1 MSASMRSTSACRL
14 GPSSS
19 AAPHQPSTVSTS
31 SSDAD
36 STREQVSN
44 ILELHHAAGDFVGAR
59 VALCDGDG
67 TVIEVTAGTTS
78 LDPGSGPVDPDVPW
92 NIGSVTKT
100 FVAVVVLQLA
110 EEGLLDLDAGIDGF
124 LPDLPDAERITPR
137 QLLQHTSGLGEYLD
151 QPAVRND
158 LQRPWTPAELIAVAE
173 AAGRVGEPG
182 GPYRYSNTN
191 YVVLGEII
199 EQVTGNSWDTE
210 VATRI
215 AEPLG
220 MTHTSNITDER
231 PPGYIV
237 VDGSFV
243 DATFIAHPSVGGAAG
258 SLQSTGRDLLVFATA
273 LADGT
278 LLTPDSQAAMQA
290 FIPGEDLSQ
299 FGILH
304 GYGLGL
310 EQYANADITV
320 IGHLGTGEAHSAFVG
335 YDPDHGTAVAV
346 MTNTAVGGPQGN
358 HRHRNTHRRQPNQLN
373 PPTRRQRSA
382 GDAVVERKPP
392 GTQHTRSLAQPTI
405 ARAPLA
411 CPRAEPDK

>member
-1 MSASMRSTSACRL
+1 MSRRNVIVVSIVAGLAAGSGAPAWASAEPADVGVDAVDIGVSARPVELFC
-14 GPSSS
+14 PAS
-19 AAPHQPSTVSTS
+19 ASTVSTS

-36 STREQVSN
+36 RTSEQVAN

-78 LDPGSGPVDPDVPW
+78 LDPGSGPVDRDVPW
-92 NIGSVTKT
+92 NIGSVTKA

-110 EEGLLDLDAGIDGF
+110 EEGRLDLDAGIDAF

-199 EQVTGNSWDTE
+199 EQVTGNTWDTE

-220 MTHTSNITDER
+220 MTHTSNVTDER
-231 PPGYIV
+231 PPGYVI

-290 FIPGEDLSQ
+290 FIPGDDLSQ

-335 YDPDHGTAVAV
+335 YDPVHGTAVAV
-346 MTNTAVGGPQGN
+346 MTNTAVSGPQGI
-358 HRHRNTHRRQPNQLN
+358 
-373 PPTRRQRSA
+373 
-382 GDAVVERKPP
+382 
-392 GTQHTRSLAQPTI
+392 I
-405 ARAPLA
+405 AIEALTA
-411 CPRAEPDK
+411 ASQTS

>member
-1 MSASMRSTSACRL
+1 MSRRNVIVASIVAGVAAASGAPTGASAEPADVGVDAVGVGVSARPVESSCSASA
-14 GPSSS
+14 
-19 AAPHQPSTVSTS
+19 STVSTS

-59 VALCDGDG
+59 VALCDGNG
-67 TVIEVTAGTTS
+67 PVIEVTAGTTS

-110 EEGLLDLDAGIDGF
+110 DEGHLDLDAGIDGF

-158 LQRPWTPAELIAVAE
+158 LQRQWTPAELIAVAE

-199 EQVTGNSWDTE
+199 EQVTGNTWDTE

-231 PPGYIV
+231 PPGYVI

-278 LLTPDSQAAMQA
+278 LLTPDSQAAMHA

-346 MTNTAVGGPQGN
+346 QTNTAVGGPQG
-358 HRHRNTHRRQPNQLN
+358 L
-373 PPTRRQRSA
+373 
-382 GDAVVERKPP
+382 
-392 GTQHTRSLAQPTI
+392 I
-405 ARAPLA
+405 AIEALTA
-411 CPRAEPDK
+411 ASQTS

>member
-1 MSASMRSTSACRL
+1 MSRRNVIVASIVAGVAAASGAPTGASAEPADVGVDAVGVGVSARPVESSCSASA
-14 GPSSS
+14 
-19 AAPHQPSTVSTS
+19 STVSTS

-59 VALCDGDG
+59 VALCDGNG
-67 TVIEVTAGTTS
+67 PVIEVTAGTTS

-110 EEGLLDLDAGIDGF
+110 DEGHLDLDAGIDGL

-158 LQRPWTPAELIAVAE
+158 LQRQWTPAELIAVAE

-199 EQVTGNSWDTE
+199 EQVTGNTWDTE

-231 PPGYIV
+231 PPGYVI

-278 LLTPDSQAAMQA
+278 LLTPDSQAAMHA

-346 MTNTAVGGPQGN
+346 MTNTAVGGPQG
-358 HRHRNTHRRQPNQLN
+358 L
-373 PPTRRQRSA
+373 
-382 GDAVVERKPP
+382 
-392 GTQHTRSLAQPTI
+392 I
-405 ARAPLA
+405 AIEALTA
-411 CPRAEPDK
+411 ASQTS

>member
-1 MSASMRSTSACRL
+1 MSRRNVIVASIVAGLAAASGAPARAAEPADVGVDVLGVGVSARPVESSCSAS
-14 GPSSS
+14 G
-19 AAPHQPSTVSTS
+19 STVSTS

-36 STREQVSN
+36 STGEQVSN
-44 ILELHHAAGDFVGAR
+44 ILELHHAASDFVGAR

-67 TVIEVTAGTTS
+67 PVIEVTAGTTS

-110 EEGLLDLDAGIDGF
+110 DEGHLDLDAGIDGF

-158 LQRPWTPAELIAVAE
+158 LQRQWTPAELIAVAE

-220 MTHTSNITDER
+220 MTYTSNITDER
-231 PPGYIV
+231 PPGYVI

-346 MTNTAVGGPQGN
+346 MTNTAVGGPQG
-358 HRHRNTHRRQPNQLN
+358 L
-373 PPTRRQRSA
+373 
-382 GDAVVERKPP
+382 
-392 GTQHTRSLAQPTI
+392 I
-405 ARAPLA
+405 AIEALTA
-411 CPRAEPDK
+411 ASQTS

>member
-1 MSASMRSTSACRL
+1 MSRGNVVVASIVAGVAAACGAPAGASAEPADVGVDVIDIGVSARPVELGCSASTASTVA
-14 GPSSS
+14 PSSLD
-19 AAPHQPSTVSTS
+19 AGSTG
-31 SSDAD
+31 
-36 STREQVSN
+36 EQVRN
-44 ILELHHAAGDFVGAR
+44 ILELHLAAGDFVGAR
-59 VALCDGDG
+59 VALCASDG

-78 LDPGSGPVDPDVPW
+78 LDPDSGPVDPDVPW

-110 EEGLLDLDAGIDGF
+110 EQGLLDLDAGIDRF
-124 LPDLPDAERITPR
+124 LPDLPGAERITSR
-137 QLLQHTSGLGEYLD
+137 QLLRHTSGLGEYLD

-158 LQRPWTPAELIAVAE
+158 LQRPWTPRELIDVAE

-199 EQVTGNSWDTE
+199 EQVTGNSWDSE

-215 AEPLG
+215 TEPLA

-243 DATFIAHPSVGGAAG
+243 DATNIAHPTVGGAAG
-258 SLQSTGRDLLVFATA
+258 SLQSTGRDLLLFATA
-273 LADGT
+273 LVNGT
-278 LLTPDSQAAMQA
+278 LLTPDSRAAMQT
-290 FIPGEDLSQ
+290 FIPGDDLSQ

-346 MTNTAVGGPQGN
+346 MTNTAVSGPQGI
-358 HRHRNTHRRQPNQLN
+358 
-373 PPTRRQRSA
+373 
-382 GDAVVERKPP
+382 
-392 GTQHTRSLAQPTI
+392 I
-405 ARAPLA
+405 AIEALTA
-411 CPRAEPDK
+411 ASQTS

>member
-1 MSASMRSTSACRL
+1 MTSSLTVLRDGLRRACHA
-14 GPSSS
+14 GPSVVVASLVLS
-19 AAPHQPSTVSTS
+19 AIAWISGANAASPGTSVAPGDAPSTASTVVAPS
-31 SSDAD
+31 SSDAEGNR
-36 STREQVSN
+36 RELVSN

-59 VALCDGDG
+59 VALRDPDGAI
-67 TVIEVTAGTTS
+67 TEITAGTTS

-92 NIGSVTKT
+92 NIGSATKT

-110 EEGLLDLDAGIDGF
+110 EEGLVDLDAGIDDF
-124 LPDLPDAERITPR
+124 LPDLPGAERITPR

-158 LQRPWTPAELIAVAE
+158 LQRQWTPAELIAVAE

-182 GPYRYSNTN
+182 GPHRYSNTN
-191 YVVLGEII
+191 YLVLGEII

-210 VATRI
+210 VVTRI
-215 AEPLG
+215 AAPLG
-220 MTHTSNITDER
+220 MSHTSNITDER

-258 SLQSTGRDLLVFATA
+258 SLQSTGEDLLRFATA

-278 LLTPDSQAAMQA
+278 LLSPDSQAAMQA
-290 FIPGEDLSQ
+290 FVPGEDLSQ

-304 GYGLGL
+304 SYGLGL

-335 YDPDHGTAVAV
+335 YDPDNGTAVAV
-346 MTNTAVGGPQGN
+346 MTNTAVSGPQGI
-358 HRHRNTHRRQPNQLN
+358 
-373 PPTRRQRSA
+373 
-382 GDAVVERKPP
+382 
-392 GTQHTRSLAQPTI
+392 I
-405 ARAPLA
+405 AIETLTAA
-411 CPRAEPDK
+411 SQTS

>member
-1 MSASMRSTSACRL
+1 MVFASIVAGLAAAWGAPAGTSAEPADVGVEAVNAGVSARPVELSC
-14 GPSSS
+14 PES
-19 AAPHQPSTVSTS
+19 AASTGSTS
-31 SSDAD
+31 SLDAEGM
-36 STREQVSN
+36 REQVSN
-44 ILELHHAAGDFVGAR
+44 ILGLHHAAGDFVGAR
-59 VALCDGDG
+59 VALCNGDG
-67 TVIEVTAGTTS
+67 TLIEVTAGTTS
-78 LDPGSGPVDPDVPW
+78 LDPGSGPVDPNVSW

-182 GPYRYSNTN
+182 GPYRYANTN
-191 YVVLGEII
+191 YIVLGEII
-199 EQVTGNSWDTE
+199 EQVTGNAWDTE

-215 AEPLG
+215 AEPLA

-231 PPGYIV
+231 PAGYVI

-258 SLQSTGRDLLVFATA
+258 SLQSTGSDLLVFATA
-273 LADGT
+273 LADGA
-278 LLTPDSQAAMQA
+278 LLMPDSQAAMQA
-290 FIPGEDLSQ
+290 FIPGDDLSQ

-320 IGHLGTGEAHSAFVG
+320 IGHLGTGEAHSAFFG
-335 YDPDHGTAVAV
+335 YDPEHGTAVAV
-346 MTNTAVGGPQGN
+346 LTNTAVSGPQGI
-358 HRHRNTHRRQPNQLN
+358 
-373 PPTRRQRSA
+373 
-382 GDAVVERKPP
+382 
-392 GTQHTRSLAQPTI
+392 I
-405 ARAPLA
+405 AIETLTAA
-411 CPRAEPDK
+411 SQAS